1 MRISGLPEGERPRER
16 CARLGVGALS
26 AVELL
31 ALVLGGGGGQGS
43 VLTLAQSLLEQYSS
57 LRALSHADPTE
68 LAGLPGVALAR
79 STAVAAAFELG
90 RRATRVV
97 AEPLH
102 RVEGPEDAAAVFSP
116 CLEGLGQEAVAVLFL
131 GARHQLLRLQIVALG
146 SLNAASIEPREVFRG
161 AIAAGAAAV
170 VLGHNHPSG
179 SPEPS
184 EDDIRLTQRL
194 ARCGETL
201 GVRLLDHL
209 VLADASYVSL
219 RERGVF

>member
-16 CARLGVGALS
+16 CVRLGADALS

-31 ALVLGGGGGQGS
+31 ALVLGSGGSQGS
-43 VLTLAQSLLEQYSS
+43 GLALAQSLLERYSS
-57 LRALSHADPTE
+57 LRALSHADPME
-68 LAGLPGVALAR
+68 LALVPGVALAR
-79 STAVAAAFELG
+79 STALAAAFELG
-90 RRATRVV
+90 RRATRLAV
-97 AEPLH
+97 APLQM
-102 RVEGPEDAAAVFSP
+102 VEGPEDAAAVLLP
-116 CLEGLGQEAVAVLFL
+116 CLEGLRQEAVAALFL
-131 GARHQLLRLQIVALG
+131 GARHQMLRLEVVAVG
-146 SLNAASIEPREVFRG
+146 GLNAASIEPREVFRG
-161 AIAAGAAAV
+161 AIGAGAAAV

-201 GVRLLDHL
+201 GIRLLDHL
-209 VLADASYVSL
+209 VLGDASYVSL

>member
-1 MRISGLPEGERPRER
+1 M
-16 CARLGVGALS
+16 
-26 AVELL
+26 
-31 ALVLGGGGGQGS
+31 
-43 VLTLAQSLLEQYSS
+43 
-57 LRALSHADPTE
+57 
-68 LAGLPGVALAR
+68 
-79 STAVAAAFELG
+79 
-90 RRATRVV
+90 
-97 AEPLH
+97 
-102 RVEGPEDAAAVFSP
+102 
-116 CLEGLGQEAVAVLFL
+116 LFL

-146 SLNAASIEPREVFRG
+146 GLNAASIEPREVFRG

-201 GVRLLDHL
+201 GIRLLDHL
-209 VLADASYVSL
+209 VLGDAAYVSL